1 MEVIMAK
8 AATKPQ
14 NEQATT
20 FTEAFSSFSVNDL
33 EKAKKFYSDT
43 LSLKVNATKE
53 GLELKF
59 ENSDTVFIYPKDD
72 HKPATFTI
80 LNLRVPDIDAAVDD
94 LKSRGVSF
102 EQYGGEIQTDEKG
115 IFRGAE
121 RSNGPN
127 IAWFKDPAGN
137 ILSVIEE
144 PTS

>member
-1 MEVIMAK
+1 MEVNMAK
-8 AATKPQ
+8 AAAKTQ
-14 NEQATT
+14 IEGGTT

-53 GLELKF
+53 GLELEF
-59 ENSDTVFIYPKDD
+59 EDSDTVFIYPKDD

-80 LNLRVPDIDAAVDD
+80 LNLKVPDIDAAVDD
-94 LKSRGVSF
+94 LKARGISF
-102 EQYGGEIQTDEKG
+102 ETYDGEIQTDEKG

>member
-1 MEVIMAK
+1 MAK
-8 AATKPQ
+8 AATKAQ
-14 NEQATT
+14 NERAAA

-59 ENSDTVFIYPKDD
+59 ENSDTIFIYPKDD
-72 HKPATFTI
+72 HKPATFTV
-80 LNLRVPDIDAAVDD
+80 LNLKVPDIEAAVDD
-94 LKSRGVSF
+94 LKTRGISF
-102 EQYGGEIQTDEKG
+102 EKYGGEIQTDERG

-121 RSNGPN
+121 KSNGPN

-137 ILSVIEE
+137 ILSVIQDKA
-144 PTS
+144 S